1 MIRVDLRSDTVTHPS
16 PEMRQAMY
24 DAELGD
30 DVYGD
35 DPTVNKLQD
44 RAAEMLGKEAGLFVS
59 SGTQGNLVAVLA
71 QAERGDEVLVGDQ
84 CHIMNNEAGGTMVL
98 GSVILYPIKT
108 DEFGFL
114 EPSLI
119 QAAVKPRDYHK
130 PPTRL
135 VTIENTHNASS
146 GRALDAAQMK
156 AMADAGHEKGLNVH
170 LDGARIF
177 NSAVALGV
185 PASDLTEH
193 VDTATFCLSKGLAC
207 PIGSIVVGSK
217 NFIQEADR
225 WRKMLGSGMRQV
237 GIVAA
242 AGLVALDSMI
252 DRMQE
257 DHDAAR
263 HFASRMA
270 EMKGISVDPE
280 HIQTNI
286 IRFDVPAHT
295 GNAIAARMKEEG
307 VYINGGDSELRI
319 VTHYGVS
326 SEDYE
331 FAISA
336 LDRVM
341 KEIA

>member
-1 MIRVDLRSDTVTHPS
+1 
-16 PEMRQAMY
+16 MRQAMY

-35 DPTVNKLQD
+35 DPTVNELQQK
-44 RAAEMLGKEAGLFVS
+44 AADLLGKEAGLFVS
-59 SGTQGNLVAVLA
+59 SGTQGNLVSVLA
-71 QAERGDEVLVGDQ
+71 QAQRGDEVLVGDQ
-84 CHIMNNEAGGTMVL
+84 CHIMNAEAGGTMVL
-98 GSVILYPIKT
+98 GSVVLYPIKT
-108 DEFGFL
+108 DAFGFL
-114 EPSLI
+114 EPEII

-135 VTIENTHNASS
+135 MTIENTHNASS
-146 GRALDAAQMK
+146 GRALNAEQMK

-177 NSAVALGV
+177 NAAVALGV

-217 NFIQEADR
+217 DFILEADR

-242 AGLVALDSMI
+242 AGIVALDSMI

-257 DHDAAR
+257 DHDSAR
-263 HFASRMA
+263 HIASRMA

-280 HIQTNI
+280 NIQTNI
-286 IRFDVPAHT
+286 IRFNVPAHT
-295 GNAIAARMKEEG
+295 GNEIAARMKEEG
-307 VYINGGDSELRI
+307 VYINGGDSDLRI

-341 KEIA
+341 NEIS

>member
-16 PEMRQAMY
+16 PEMRRAMY
-24 DAELGD
+24 EAEVGD

-35 DPTVNKLQD
+35 DPTVNELQD
-44 RAAEMLGKEAGLFVS
+44 RAAEKLGKEAGLFVS
-59 SGTQGNLVAVLA
+59 SGTQGNLVSVLA
-71 QAERGDEVLVGDQ
+71 QAQRGDEVLVGDQ
-84 CHIMNNEAGGTMVL
+84 CHIMNSEAGGTMVL
-98 GSVILYPIKT
+98 GSVVLYPIKT
-108 DEFGFL
+108 DDFGFL
-114 EPSLI
+114 EPELI
-119 QAAVKPRDYHK
+119 QAAVNPRDYHK

-135 VTIENTHNASS
+135 LTVENTHNGSS
-146 GRALDAAQMK
+146 GRALTPEQMK

-177 NSAVALGV
+177 NASVALGV

-193 VDTATFCLSKGLAC
+193 VDTATFCLSKGLSC
-207 PIGSIVVGSK
+207 PIGSVVVGSK
-217 NFIQEADR
+217 DFIEEADR

-257 DHDAAR
+257 DHDHAR
-263 HFASRMA
+263 HIASRMA

-280 HIQTNI
+280 RIQTNI
-286 IRFDVPAHT
+286 IRFGVPAHT
-295 GNAIAARMKEEG
+295 GTEIAARLFEEG
-307 VYINGGDSELRI
+307 VYINGGDSDLRI

-326 SEDYE
+326 REDYE
-331 FAISA
+331 FAVSA

>member
-1 MIRVDLRSDTVTHPS
+1 
-16 PEMRQAMY
+16 MRQAMY

-35 DPTVNKLQD
+35 DPTVNELQQK
-44 RAAEMLGKEAGLFVS
+44 AADLLGKEAGLFVS
-59 SGTQGNLVAVLA
+59 SGTQGNLVSVLA
-71 QAERGDEVLVGDQ
+71 QAQRGDEVLVGDQ
-84 CHIMNNEAGGTMVL
+84 CHIMNAEAGGTMVL
-98 GSVILYPIKT
+98 GSVVLYPIKT
-108 DEFGFL
+108 DAFGFL
-114 EPSLI
+114 EPEII

-135 VTIENTHNASS
+135 MTIENTHNASS
-146 GRALDAAQMK
+146 GRALNAEQMK

-177 NSAVALGV
+177 NAAVALGV

-217 NFIQEADR
+217 DFILEADR

-242 AGLVALDSMI
+242 AGIVALDSMI

-257 DHDAAR
+257 DHDSAR
-263 HFASRMA
+263 HIASRMA
-270 EMKGISVDPE
+270 EMKGISIDPE
-280 HIQTNI
+280 NIQTNI
-286 IRFDVPAHT
+286 IRFNVPAHT
-295 GNAIAARMKEEG
+295 GNEIAARMKEEG
-307 VYINGGDSELRI
+307 VYINGGDSDLRI

-341 KEIA
+341 NEIS

>member
-1 MIRVDLRSDTVTHPS
+1 
-16 PEMRQAMY
+16 MY

-35 DPTVNKLQD
+35 DPTVNELQQK
-44 RAAEMLGKEAGLFVS
+44 AADLLGKEAGLFVS
-59 SGTQGNLVAVLA
+59 SGTQGNLVSVLA
-71 QAERGDEVLVGDQ
+71 QAQRGDEVLVGDQ
-84 CHIMNNEAGGTMVL
+84 CHIMNAEAGGTMVL
-98 GSVILYPIKT
+98 GSVVLYPIKT
-108 DEFGFL
+108 DAFGFL
-114 EPSLI
+114 EPEII

-135 VTIENTHNASS
+135 MTIENTHNASS
-146 GRALDAAQMK
+146 GRALNAEQMK

-177 NSAVALGV
+177 NAAVALGV

-217 NFIQEADR
+217 DFILEADR

-242 AGLVALDSMI
+242 AGIVALDSMI
-252 DRMQE
+252 GRMQE
-257 DHDAAR
+257 DHDSAR
-263 HFASRMA
+263 HIASRMA

-280 HIQTNI
+280 NIQTNI
-286 IRFDVPAHT
+286 IRFNVPAHT
-295 GNAIAARMKEEG
+295 GNEIAARMKEEG
-307 VYINGGDSELRI
+307 VYINGGDSDLRI

-341 KEIA
+341 NEIS